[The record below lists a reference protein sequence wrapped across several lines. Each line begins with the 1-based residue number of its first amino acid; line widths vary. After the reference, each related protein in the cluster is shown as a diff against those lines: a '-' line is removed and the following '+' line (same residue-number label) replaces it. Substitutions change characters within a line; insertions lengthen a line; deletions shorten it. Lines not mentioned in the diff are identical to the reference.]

1 MSFAPSPPQVPAT
14 STSRA
19 AQAMRLATMKRF
31 ALALLCGAA
40 MLYAL
45 AAWRGGLPAAWP
57 YWSYVAAF
65 AEAAMVGAIADW
77 FAVVALFRH
86 PLGLPIPH
94 TAIIPANK
102 DRIGA
107 NLAGFICNNFLSTPQ
122 VLAKLD
128 EFDAGRRLADW
139 LAQPANAAKVGGL
152 AVTVARHGLAAFD
165 DDRVRVFLG
174 RAAAAGLARID
185 FSVLAGQALDALT
198 AGGRHQAL
206 LDDVLAQVAKLI
218 EGDEIQE
225 RMTDAIAREIK
236 TLRYVG
242 LDQMAARLATRKL
255 VAALARTLNDIAAHP
270 HADPDADAD
279 ADAADGTTP
288 AGPHPLRLRFDRF
301 MDDFIVRLKL
311 DPAFRQRGEQIRAE
325 LIAHP
330 ALGNYLHGLWG
341 ELLAWLD
348 ADLAHPRSTIALRIK
363 KMAGALGTRLQADE
377 AIRRWINEQIRAAA
391 PLAIERYREDIRLY
405 IVERVTEWN
414 VDEMTHELERNI
426 GRDLQFIRIN
436 GTLVGGLVGLAIHA
450 TTQWLRP

>member
-1 MSFAPSPPQVPAT
+1 
-14 STSRA
+14 
-19 AQAMRLATMKRF
+19 MRLATMKRF

-139 LAQPANAAKVGGL
+139 LAQPANAAKVSGL
-152 AVTVARHGLAAFD
+152 AVTGARHGLAAFD
-165 DDRVRVFLG
+165 DDRVRAFLG
-174 RAAAAGLARID
+174 RAATAGLAKID

-242 LDQMAARLATRKL
+242 LDQMAARLATRKI

-270 HADPDADAD
+270 HADAD
-279 ADAADGTTP
+279 ADAATGTIP

-311 DPAFRQRGEQIRAE
+311 DPEFRQRGEQIRAE
-325 LIAHP
+325 LMEHP

-348 ADLAHPRSTIALRIK
+348 ADLAHPRSTIALRIEQ
-363 KMAGALGTRLQADE
+363 MAGALGIRLQADE
-377 AIRRWINEQIRAAA
+377 AIRRWVNEQIVAAA

-405 IVERVTEWN
+405 IVERVNEWN

-436 GTLVGGLVGLAIHA
+436 GTLVGGLVGLIIYAA
-450 TTQWLRP
+450 THWLRP